1 MSLLSK
7 PISFWKNVAM
17 VVLGNL
23 VYRLLSLFLVLILI
37 FWVLLLR
44 NCDHEIL
51 VDEGSFLVIDMT
63 NEWKENT
70 EVPGSIGSFV
80 DAEADVGLYDM
91 LRLID
96 SAAND
101 DRFEG
106 IILRVGDCPNGYA
119 AIREVRQALQRFQ
132 DKGKKVYAYGDV
144 ITQRGYYLASV
155 ADRLSMNEEGYVL
168 MRGFGAELT
177 YFGELLQSKLKMD
190 IQVFRPDD
198 NAFKSAVE
206 PYTQNQSSEANK
218 IQYRAILR
226 GMYDIYAEDVSVS
239 RGVDRQLLD
248 RHFDSLSLRNPN
260 ALLNAS
266 LIDAVEP
273 RHVFEEYVKSAQSK
287 NLDDLRKVSLGQYYT
302 EVIPKVNNDDEDHI
316 ALVFAE
322 GSIVDG
328 RGSLDQIGGDR
339 YAKLFR
345 ELRDNKKVKGAVL
358 RINSGGG
365 SALASE
371 IMWQEI
377 NAFAEEKPLIVSIG
391 DVAASGGYY
400 MACGGDYIY
409 SESNAITGSI
419 GVFGIIPNITQ
430 PLEEFLGVYTDTI
443 LLHDH
448 ATMNGITKP
457 FSAYEKSIVQEGVNN
472 TYNLF
477 LKRVSDARQFSI
489 DSAGKIA
496 RGRVYTGRQAL
507 TLGLVDEVG
516 GLDKAVDHCL
526 NEVDDDGVVKLKA
539 YPQKERDALSLLMDS
554 DEVGEQAK
562 MIESVGNYITNNFGF
577 MLDADVPQNNIY
589 MMMPVVM
596 DLE

>member
-1 MSLLSK
+1 MSILRKSLG
-7 PISFWKNVAM
+7 FWKNVGW

-23 VYRLLSLFLVLILI
+23 VYRLLSFFLLLFLIVGI
-37 FWVLLLR
+37 LLLR
-44 NCDHEIL
+44 NCDTESA
-51 VDEGSFLVIDMT
+51 VEEGSFLVLDMT
-63 NEWKENT
+63 TEWQENT
-70 EVPGSIGSFV
+70 EIPGSIGSFV

-96 SAAND
+96 SAAID

-198 NAFKSAVE
+198 NSFKSAVE

-239 RGVDRQLLD
+239 RGVDRQMLD
-248 RHFDSLSLRNPN
+248 RHFDSLRLRNPN

-273 RHVFEEYVKSAQSK
+273 RHVFEEFVKSAQSK

-302 EVIPKVNNDDEDHI
+302 EVIPEVKDDEDDHI

-507 TLGLVDEVG
+507 SLGLVDEVG

-526 NEVDDDGVVKLKA
+526 NEVDDDGTIKLKA
-539 YPQKERDALSLLMDS
+539 YPQKERGALSLLMDS
-554 DEVGEQAK
+554 DEVSEQAK
-562 MIESVGNYITNNFGF
+562 IIESVGNYITNNFGF

-596 DLE
+596 DME

>member
-1 MSLLSK
+1 MSILRKSLG
-7 PISFWKNVAM
+7 FWKNVGW

-23 VYRLLSLFLVLILI
+23 VYRLLSFFLLLFLIVGI
-37 FWVLLLR
+37 LLLR
-44 NCDHEIL
+44 NCDTESA
-51 VDEGSFLVIDMT
+51 VEEGSFLVLDMT
-63 NEWKENT
+63 TEWQENT
-70 EVPGSIGSFV
+70 EIPGSIGSFV

-198 NAFKSAVE
+198 NSFKSAVE

-248 RHFDSLSLRNPN
+248 SHFDSLRLRNPN

-273 RHVFEEYVKSAQSK
+273 RHVFEEFVKSAQSK

-302 EVIPKVNNDDEDHI
+302 EVIPEVKDDEDDHI

-507 TLGLVDEVG
+507 SLGLVDEVG
-516 GLDKAVDHCL
+516 GLDKAVNHCL
-526 NEVDDDGVVKLKA
+526 NEVDDDGTIKLKA
-539 YPQKERDALSLLMDS
+539 YPQKERGALSLLMDS
-554 DEVGEQAK
+554 DEVSEQAK
-562 MIESVGNYITNNFGF
+562 IIESVGNYITNNFGF

-596 DLE
+596 DME

>member
-1 MSLLSK
+1 MSILRKSLG
-7 PISFWKNVAM
+7 FWKNVGW

-23 VYRLLSLFLVLILI
+23 VYRLLSFFLLLFLIVGI
-37 FWVLLLR
+37 LLLR
-44 NCDHEIL
+44 NCDTESA
-51 VDEGSFLVIDMT
+51 VEEGSFLVLDMT
-63 NEWKENT
+63 TEWQENT
-70 EVPGSIGSFV
+70 EIPGSIGSFV

-198 NAFKSAVE
+198 NSFKSAVE

-239 RGVDRQLLD
+239 RGVDRQMLD
-248 RHFDSLSLRNPN
+248 RHFDSLRLRNPN

-273 RHVFEEYVKSAQSK
+273 RHVFEEFVKSAQSK

-302 EVIPKVNNDDEDHI
+302 EVIPEVKDDEDDHI

-507 TLGLVDEVG
+507 NLGLVDEVG

-526 NEVDDDGVVKLKA
+526 NEVDDDGTIKLKA
-539 YPQKERDALSLLMDS
+539 YPQKERGALSLLMDS
-554 DEVGEQAK
+554 DEVSEQAK
-562 MIESVGNYITNNFGF
+562 IIESVGNYITNNFGF

-596 DLE
+596 DME

>member
-1 MSLLSK
+1 MSILRK
-7 PISFWKNVAM
+7 PTGFWKNVGS

-23 VYRLLSLFLVLILI
+23 LYRVLSLFLLLFLII
-37 FWVLLLR
+37 GILLLR
-44 NCDHEIL
+44 NCGKDSVIE
-51 VDEGSFLVIDMT
+51 EGSFLVIDMT
-63 NEWKENT
+63 KEWQENT
-70 EVPGSIGSFV
+70 ERPGSIGNFL
-80 DAEADVGLYDM
+80 DAEAKVGLHDM

-96 SAAND
+96 SAGND

-144 ITQRGYYLASV
+144 VTQRGYYLASV
-155 ADRLSMNEEGYVL
+155 ADRFSMNEEGYVL

-177 YFGELLQSKLKMD
+177 YFGELLQSKLKID
-190 IQVFRPDD
+190 VQVFRPDD

-206 PYTQNQSSEANK
+206 PYTQNQSSIANK
-218 IQYRAILR
+218 TQYRAILK
-226 GMYDIYAEDVSVS
+226 GMYDIYAEDVSAS
-239 RGVDRQLLD
+239 RGVDRRSLD
-248 RHFDSLSLRNPN
+248 RHFDSLRLRNPN

-273 RHVFEEYVKSAQSK
+273 RHVFEEYVKSAQSES
-287 NLDDLRKVSLGQYYT
+287 LDDLRKVSLGQYYT
-302 EVIPKVNNDDEDHI
+302 EIIPEVKDDEDDHI

-328 RGSLDQIGGDR
+328 KGSLDQIGGDR
-339 YAKLFR
+339 YAKMFSD
-345 ELRDNKKVKGAVL
+345 LRKNEKVKGAVL

-377 NAFAEEKPLIVSIG
+377 NAFANEKPLIISIG

-430 PLEEFLGVYTDTI
+430 PLEEYLGVYTDTI

-457 FSAYEKSIVQEGVNN
+457 FTEYEKSIVQEGVNN

-477 LKRVSDARQFSI
+477 LKRVAEARKLSV
-489 DSAGKIA
+489 DDAGKIA

-507 TLGLVDEVG
+507 NLGLIDEVG
-516 GLDKAVDHCL
+516 GLDKAVDHCI
-526 NEVDDDGVVKLKA
+526 NEVGLEGNIELKA
-539 YPQKERDALSLLMDS
+539 YPQKERGALSLLMDS
-554 DEVGEQAK
+554 DEIGEQAK
-562 MIESVGNYITNNFGF
+562 VIESVGNYITNNFGF
-577 MLDADVPQNNIY
+577 MLDANMPQKNIY
-589 MMMPVVM
+589 MMMPVMM